1 MSVIIRHC
9 FNPQTPKHF
18 QSVYKINSYHYMH
31 YGYMLLWWCPWH
43 FSVLLHFITS
53 LFWRWKHSRRPAG
66 RRRAAGRGRPP
77 SAPASPAHTDFSR
90 LPLFRLAFA
99 GALAR
104 PAPCRLF
111 RVAPLSESALGLS
124 LCRTADFVKN
134 FWEIQEFS
142 NKIKYL
148 GEVCLSAFV
157 GYQSTLYN
165 K

>member
-1 MSVIIRHC
+1 MTGAAGI
-9 FNPQTPKHF
+9 
-18 QSVYKINSYHYMH
+18 
-31 YGYMLLWWCPWH
+31 WH
-43 FSVLLHFITS
+43 GGGGGGIPREGLGRERRGVTRRA
-53 LFWRWKHSRRPAG
+53 WRRFGPRPAG
-66 RRRAAGRGRPP
+66 RRRAAGRGRPH

-90 LPLFRLAFA
+90 LPLFRLALA